1 MMSSHCDVFTGFSG
15 KLIVIGLTSLAFISY
30 TSIYLYRRF
39 VTNTEQR
46 SYKVY
51 FLDLSKMGGGQLIG
65 FVVNLLNAH
74 RNASSFD
81 PLSHYFPTFLAD
93 EIFGV
98 PLGVYLGRVVN
109 RIAMKYEDKSTFAE
123 SLCEF
128 GRYSEIELGNIQNN
142 QESSKVKLL
151 WWFNQLCAWM
161 VCVFISRVLAGA
173 VVPFCFRMFHYNS
186 PFYIIAQWIYEL
198 EWSCDTKR
206 YVFAGLM
213 RVVIDL
219 IQIAFVDYWNKART
233 LYSHSSY
240 SSQN

>member
-1 MMSSHCDVFTGFSG
+1 MNTHCNVFTGFSG
-15 KLIVIGLTSLAFISY
+15 KLLVVGFTSIAFISY

-39 VTNTEQR
+39 VTHTEQR
-46 SYKVY
+46 TYKVY

-109 RIAMKYEDKSTFAE
+109 RVAHKYENKGSLAE

-128 GRYSEIELGNIQNN
+128 GRYSEIEIGNIQACT
-142 QESSKVKLL
+142 QPKKVKMS
-151 WWFNQLCAWM
+151 WWLNQICAWM
-161 VCVFISRVLAGA
+161 VCVFISRVIAGA
-173 VVPFCFRMFHYNS
+173 VVPFCFRMLHYNS

-198 EWSCDTKR
+198 EWSCDNKR
-206 YVFAGLM
+206 YIFAGLM
-213 RVVIDL
+213 RILIDFV
-219 IQIAFVDYWNKART
+219 QIAFVDYWNKARS
-233 LYSHSSY
+233 LYAHSSY
-240 SSQN
+240 QSQK